1 MAKRPTAPRPR
12 SIPRRPASAPKP
24 AASTDRSTTPRSKP
38 ATAKPATAKP
48 AAAKPDAAKPASK
61 QPAPT
66 TSTASQPTAPK
77 KPAAGKPAA
86 ATTSAASKP
95 AQRQRSGGRSVG
107 RPAEHPPALPAPG
120 GRELAES
127 PSAGPDRGRVVQ
139 ATERFRSLVAG
150 RPWRRRRRAILGSLL
165 AAVLV
170 LGAAL
175 SAGIW
180 LPALQL
186 QQVTVSGLGYV
197 EEEPVRSL
205 AETRTGD
212 SVLLLP
218 TSTMEQELTRVP
230 GVSSA
235 EVDRDW
241 PDGVHITV
249 TESVPAATLA
259 RPDGSTA
266 VIDEGGAELPA
277 AAGEGAALI
286 PLTVDP
292 GSSDPD
298 GATEAMVEVLNGL
311 PEPLRGAVTDI
322 TAASR
327 SDVTLNL
334 SLEDGGSKT
343 VVWGDAQDAEL
354 KAEVV
359 QTLIEQPGEEIDVS
373 SPVAPVTR

>member
-12 SIPRRPASAPKP
+12 SAG
-24 AASTDRSTTPRSKP
+24 
-38 ATAKPATAKP
+38 
-48 AAAKPDAAKPASK
+48 
-61 QPAPT
+61 
-66 TSTASQPTAPK
+66 

-86 ATTSAASKP
+86 VTPAPRKPAAAKPAAGEPDAPTTSSASQP
-95 AQRQRSGGRSVG
+95 ARRQRSGGRPVG
-107 RPAEHPPALPAPG
+107 RPAEHAPAALPAPG
-120 GRELAES
+120 DRELAES
-127 PSAGPDRGRVVQ
+127 PPGGPERGRVVQ

-186 QQVTVSGLGYV
+186 QQVTISGLGYV
-197 EEEPVRSL
+197 EEEQVRSL
-205 AETRTGD
+205 AENRTGD

-218 TSTMEQELTRVP
+218 TSTMEQELTEVP
-230 GVSSA
+230 GVHSA
-235 EVDRDW
+235 EVERDW

-249 TESVPAATLA
+249 AESVPVATLA

-266 VIDEGGAELPA
+266 IIDEGGAELPA
-277 AAGEGAALI
+277 AAGEGASLV

-298 GATEAMVEVLNGL
+298 GATEAMVEVLSGL

-343 VVWGDAQDAEL
+343 VVWGDAQDNEL
-354 KAEVV
+354 KGEVV
-359 QTLIEQPGEEIDVS
+359 RTLIEQPGEEIDVS

>member
-1 MAKRPTAPRPR
+1 MAKRPIAPRPR
-12 SIPRRPASAPKP
+12 SAPRPRPAPRRPAAGSRPIP
-24 AASTDRSTTPRSKP
+24 STDRSSTARQTPSVAGGSGVKPDSPTAPP
-38 ATAKPATAKP
+38 AT
-48 AAAKPDAAKPASK
+48 
-61 QPAPT
+61 PT
-66 TSTASQPTAPK
+66 TSPASPRTPPSSRPAPRK
-77 KPAAGKPAA
+77 
-86 ATTSAASKP
+86 
-95 AQRQRSGGRSVG
+95 RSGGRPVG
-107 RPAEHPPALPAPG
+107 RPAEHPPELPAAED
-120 GRELAES
+120 RENAGS
-127 PSAGPDRGRVVQ
+127 PSGGPERGRVVQ

-150 RPWRRRRRAILGSLL
+150 RPWRRRRRAILGSVLV
-165 AAVLV
+165 AVLV

-186 QQVTVSGLGYV
+186 TQITVSGLGYV
-197 EEEPVRSL
+197 EEESVRSP
-205 AETRTGD
+205 AEGRTGD

-218 TSTMEQELTRVP
+218 TSAMEQELTEVP

-235 EVDRDW
+235 EVERDW

-249 TESVPAATLA
+249 TESVPLASLA
-259 RPDGSTA
+259 RPDGST
-266 VIDEGGAELPA
+266 VILDEDGTELPA
-277 AAGEGAALI
+277 AAGEGTTLT
-286 PLTVDP
+286 PLTVDA

-298 GATEAMVEVLNGL
+298 GATEAMVEVLGGL
-311 PEPLRGAVTDI
+311 PEGLRGSVTGL

-343 VVWGDAQDAEL
+343 VVWGDSQDAEL

-359 QTLIEQPGEEIDVS
+359 QALIDQPGEEIDVS

>member
-24 AASTDRSTTPRSKP
+24 AASTARSTTPRS
-38 ATAKPATAKP
+38 KPATAKP

-66 TSTASQPTAPK
+66 TSAASQ
-77 KPAAGKPAA
+77 
-86 ATTSAASKP
+86 P

-127 PSAGPDRGRVVQ
+127 PSAGPERGRVVQ

-218 TSTMEQELTRVP
+218 TSTMEQELTQVP